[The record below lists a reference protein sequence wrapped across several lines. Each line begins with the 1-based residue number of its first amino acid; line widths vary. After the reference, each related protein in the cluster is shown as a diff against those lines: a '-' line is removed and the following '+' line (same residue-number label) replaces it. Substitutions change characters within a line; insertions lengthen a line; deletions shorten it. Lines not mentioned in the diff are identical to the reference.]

1 MLQHLYIKDLAVVE
15 LLDITFSAGMTVIT
29 GETGAGKS
37 ILLDAL
43 NLALGGRS
51 DSHLVRPGA
60 EKAEIAVMFD
70 IASLPGAI
78 LWLADLELTCDE
90 STQQCIIRR
99 ILYANGRSKA
109 FINGRP
115 ATTQQLRLLGEHLL
129 QIHGQH
135 QHQQLLKS
143 HEQLRL
149 LDAFGQHDGLVSQVR
164 TAFKAW
170 EKLHHY
176 WQTLLAGA
184 SPEQS
189 RIDLLH
195 YQIAEIEAL
204 ALNEH
209 ELAQLYQEH
218 DQLAYAA
225 SYIQATEQTLALLE
239 NQEEG
244 NALQLVSLAL
254 SSLQKLSEKFSTLTN
269 AHECLSNAHIQLEE
283 AVSEINHFASGLEVN
298 PARLAEIEYRLERIH
313 DMARKHKVE
322 PEKLFAHFDTLKAQA
337 MHYAHL
343 EENLKQL
350 EQDLALAA
358 EHYQHFATQL
368 SQVRLQTAQKL
379 AQEVTQTIQPLG
391 MPGAVFTVQ
400 LVAHD
405 DNSLHLHGN
414 ETVVF
419 SVSANPG
426 HAPQPLSKV
435 ASGGELSR
443 ISLAL
448 ELLTAKYLAT
458 PCLVFDE
465 VDVGISGKIGAI
477 VGKAL
482 QHLSQSAQV
491 LCVTH
496 LPQVAACGD
505 HHLQVTKTRHESSTV
520 SEIHTLTGGQR
531 IEEIA
536 RMLGGLDV
544 TAQARAHA
552 KQLLKHQEELIAT

>member
-15 LLDITFSAGMTVIT
+15 LVDITFSAGMTVIT

-60 EKAEIAVMFD
+60 EKAEIAAIFD
-70 IASLPGAI
+70 ITSLPGAI
-78 LWLADLELTCDE
+78 LWLADLELTCDG
-90 STQQCIIRR
+90 SAQQCVIRR

-115 ATTQQLRLLGEHLL
+115 ATTQQLRLLGEYLV

-149 LDAFGQHDGLVSQVR
+149 LDAFGQHDALVSQVK

-170 EKLHHY
+170 EKLFHY
-176 WQTLLAGA
+176 RQSLFEGA

-204 ALNEH
+204 ALSEH
-209 ELAQLYQEH
+209 ELTQLYQEH

-225 SYIQATEQTLALLE
+225 SYIQATDQILALLE

-254 SSLQKLSEKFSTLTN
+254 SSLEKLSKKFSTLSN
-269 AHECLSNAHIQLEE
+269 AQECLSNAHIQLEE
-283 AVSEINHFASGLEVN
+283 AVSEINHFSASLEVN
-298 PARLAEIEYRLERIH
+298 PARLAEIENRLERIH

-322 PEKLFAHFDTLKAQA
+322 PEKLFSHFDTLKQQA
-337 MHYAHL
+337 LHFASL
-343 EENLKQL
+343 EENLKQV

-358 EHYQHFATQL
+358 RHYQHFAAQLTQT
-368 SQVRLQTAQKL
+368 REKTAQKL
-379 AQEVTQTIQPLG
+379 AQEVTQTIHPLG

-400 LVAHD
+400 LIAHE
-405 DNSLHLHGN
+405 DNSLHLQGN

-419 SVSANPG
+419 NVSANPG
-426 HAPQPLSKV
+426 HAPQPLAKV

-477 VGKAL
+477 VGEAL

-496 LPQVAACGD
+496 LPQVAACGA
-505 HHLQVTKTRHESSTV
+505 HHLQVVKTRLENSTI
-520 SEIHTLTGGQR
+520 SEIHLLKEAQR
-531 IEEIA
+531 VEEIA

-544 TAQARAHA
+544 TTQARAHA
-552 KQLLKHQEELIAT
+552 KQLLKQHQEELCA